1 MGCAVV
7 SISPLTAAMF
17 QGGGI
22 KAGDSDKSQCSRG
35 LQCAGEC
42 RWQERDRDKT
52 GELKRGGGGDH
63 QGRRGTSYQH
73 QSHIIESILPSDAL

>member
-52 GELKRGGGGDH
+52 GELKIR
-63 QGRRGTSYQH
+63 GRRGPPGRGTEAA
-73 QSHIIESILPSDAL
+73 II

>member
-1 MGCAVV
+1 MLPVV

-22 KAGDSDKSQCSRG
+22 KAGGDSDKRQCSRG

-42 RWQERDRDKT
+42 RWQEGDSDKT
-52 GELKRGGGGDH
+52 GELKPD
-63 QGRRGTSYQH
+63 QGEG
-73 QSHIIESILPSDAL
+73 EGPPG